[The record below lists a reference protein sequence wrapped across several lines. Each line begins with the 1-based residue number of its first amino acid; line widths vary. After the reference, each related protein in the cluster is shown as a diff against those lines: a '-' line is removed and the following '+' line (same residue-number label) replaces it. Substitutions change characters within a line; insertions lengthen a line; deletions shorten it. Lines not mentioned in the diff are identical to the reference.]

1 MSSSTTSSAGDR
13 KKPRQLTREEL
24 WSSYCEKITKQE
36 YLDALDNYTRPTEYP
51 LKRRTY
57 YLFPP
62 AVAVEKQAVRLF
74 KLSLRDNAAQGTTS
88 VVEEAFE
95 MLKLSSTSEGILEK
109 CLAHNDLKRAGN
121 VEFRKG
127 NYLAALRKYSEKWN
141 SYLPYHVDA
150 FPKDHPLRTKLGEAE
165 ASLFN
170 SMSAC
175 RRACDLIDQ
184 LYLGGLKKKAKIL
197 NQLFK
202 IQADSIQDLDMDKL
216 FKDVSSDLKVSQ
228 PTHKITSDFG
238 PSGWATTYLRPKGQP
253 DPEAS
258 NVTYQQWHPRE
269 LDESELWLAWDRPDS
284 GIPDAH
290 MEYLRTPAIYSD
302 KRCVYEL
309 LPSGVVQVVHSLRQ
323 HCWSKLSIYE
333 IVFRHHNKDYA
344 GELYFETDHRRFQAS
359 VKSLPLS
366 DRIDWAVKEKD
377 AANKTR
383 LGLFETAIWSNVSAA
398 FLALA
403 NLDRGA
409 AHFRRLGFMSAWLAF
424 ADKEYA
430 TVGVVKDACKRALA
444 SVPPW
449 DPVRQDE
456 DAIESMK
463 MIWQT
468 HIAVLSVQ
476 SNDKRMFR
484 EISQSLRGMNAPQ
497 LFIKQIGPPMWY
509 EEFEAMKHERGWF
522 R

>member
-1 MSSSTTSSAGDR
+1 MGDRWYLNASYNISQLINQVVRQLFGRGRSIMSSSTTSSAGDR

-175 RRACDLIDQ
+175 LTK
-184 LYLGGLKKKAKIL
+184 LG
-197 NQLFK
+197 N
-202 IQADSIQDLDMDKL
+202 
-216 FKDVSSDLKVSQ
+216 
-228 PTHKITSDFG
+228 
-238 PSGWATTYLRPKGQP
+238 
-253 DPEAS
+253 
-258 NVTYQQWHPRE
+258 
-269 LDESELWLAWDRPDS
+269 
-284 GIPDAH
+284 
-290 MEYLRTPAIYSD
+290 
-302 KRCVYEL
+302 
-309 LPSGVVQVVHSLRQ
+309 
-323 HCWSKLSIYE
+323 
-333 IVFRHHNKDYA
+333 
-344 GELYFETDHRRFQAS
+344 
-359 VKSLPLS
+359 
-366 DRIDWAVKEKD
+366 
-377 AANKTR
+377 
-383 LGLFETAIWSNVSAA
+383 
-398 FLALA
+398 
-403 NLDRGA
+403 
-409 AHFRRLGFMSAWLAF
+409 
-424 ADKEYA
+424 
-430 TVGVVKDACKRALA
+430 
-444 SVPPW
+444 
-449 DPVRQDE
+449 
-456 DAIESMK
+456 
-463 MIWQT
+463 
-468 HIAVLSVQ
+468 
-476 SNDKRMFR
+476 
-484 EISQSLRGMNAPQ
+484 
-497 LFIKQIGPPMWY
+497 
-509 EEFEAMKHERGWF
+509 
-522 R
+522 